1 MPLTST
7 IWAVRDNDATEVP
20 PDGIAEVPPNGIV
33 VDVALGEGVL
43 QATTITKKATAHAH
57 KG

>member
-7 IWAVRDNDATEVP
+7 IWAVRDNDV
-20 PDGIAEVPPNGIV
+20 AEVPPNGIV

-57 KG
+57 MG